1 MGKIKYRNHTVKI
14 VKFQAAIE
22 ACKILNGRLS
32 EVKKKVGS
40 AATWL
45 EIVQAANMANVDLC
59 ARYM

>member
-1 MGKIKYRNHTVKI
+1 MF
-14 VKFQAAIE
+14 KFQAAIE

-45 EIVQAANMANVDLC
+45 EIVQAANMANIDLC